1 MSSSSWSPPHRAKKI
16 CFTLLH
22 SAFYGN
28 FHGCRLGL
36 ILAIYMAKARCLQNG
51 NTYKWHHDEAEKFPE
66 LHACNSL
73 IKSVIESFPPFHC
86 HCVLEVSYSRRSI
99 RRTFDFLSP
108 MLSGTTHHH
117 PSRQFNLGYSP
128 VVKVSKTLG
137 EVGKVSKPRPFYFSH
152 LFLLLFL
159 ASSMADSFLY
169 TYHICMDICTF
180 TIRI

>member
-1 MSSSSWSPPHRAKKI
+1 MPP
-16 CFTLLH
+16 
-22 SAFYGN
+22 
-28 FHGCRLGL
+28 
-36 ILAIYMAKARCLQNG
+36 
-51 NTYKWHHDEAEKFPE
+51 
-66 LHACNSL
+66 
-73 IKSVIESFPPFHC
+73 PPFHC
-86 HCVLEVSYSRRSI
+86 HCVLKVSYSRRSI

-128 VVKVSKTLG
+128 VVKVPKTLG

-169 TYHICMDICTF
+169 TYHICMDGCIYVHLPSVFKSSSRLSRANWITEFAHRARCLMSDKLF
-180 TIRI
+180 LVCHVPGNSVAYS